1 MTIIYAVLM
10 FCILIFIHEL
20 GHFIAAKKCGVK
32 VNQFALGMGPAIWKK
47 QRGETEYSL
56 RAFPIGGFCA
66 MEGED
71 EESDDER
78 AFNNKKPWQKALIA
92 FAGPLMNLILA
103 LLLMWIITFA
113 MGSASTTIGSIID
126 GSPAVSQGLSE
137 GDKII
142 ELNGK
147 KIEEWEDLSVV
158 LKDAKTGDKV
168 KIKVE
173 RDGKEHEITTPL
185 MKSDDGRAIIGIN
198 PKLERSAGS
207 AVVDGTKATFTL
219 TTKMYQVIKQL
230 FTGEVSTK
238 ELSGPV
244 GIVYYV
250 SESVSQGFLYFLYL
264 MAILSLNLA
273 IVNLLPLPALDG
285 GRIVLIGIRKIT
297 GKAISDELEGK
308 INTIGLVL
316 LLLLMLYVTWN
327 DLVKFVVPIF
337 H

>member
-47 QRGETEYSL
+47 QKGETEYSL

-71 EESDDER
+71 EQSDDSR

-92 FAGPLMNLILA
+92 FAGPFMNILLA
-103 LLLMWIITFA
+103 LLLMCIITFA
-113 MGSASTTIGSIID
+113 IGSATTTIGSMVD
-126 GSPAVSQGLSE
+126 GSPATEAGLKP
-137 GDKII
+137 GDKLIKI
-142 ELNGK
+142 NDNKISEWQDVSKSVENEKPGSKADVVFERNGEK
-147 KIEEWEDLSVV
+147 
-158 LKDAKTGDKV
+158 
-168 KIKVE
+168 
-173 RDGKEHEITTPL
+173 HEISTTL
-185 MKSDDGRAIIGIN
+185 MKSKDGRTIIGIN
-198 PKLERSAGS
+198 PKMVRNTGYALTEGAKN
-207 AVVDGTKATFTL
+207 TWLL
-219 TTKMYQVIKQL
+219 TTKMYEALKQVV
-230 FTGEVSTK
+230 TGEISTK

-244 GIVYYV
+244 GIVYMV
-250 SESVSQGFLYFLYL
+250 NQSVSMGFLYFLYL
-264 MAILSLNLA
+264 MALISLNLA

-285 GRIVLIGIRKIT
+285 GRIVLIAVKKIT

-316 LLLLMLYVTWN
+316 LLGLMVYVTWN
-327 DLVKFVVPIF
+327 DLIKFVVPIF
-337 H
+337 K